1 MVKSIFM
8 NDTQNL
14 NPMQALAQNIEQFL
28 QGIVEAS
35 EPLPNTDSYYAGRP
49 TILPALVLWSSVLV
63 AILRGF
69 TSQLAIWRLIAWNGF
84 WGYTPFPLS
93 DQAVYNRLADGGDAA
108 MRHLFYQ
115 VRDGLQKRLEP
126 YAQTDLAQFARG
138 VYALDG
144 STLDKIGRYLPGL
157 RGIANGDSRLL
168 PGKMVALFDLRRQQW
183 TEMIHLHNPNQND
196 KVVAQEL
203 VENLPARS
211 LILADLG
218 FFGFAWFDYLT
229 AKGYWWIS
237 RLREKTSHEVIH
249 IYSQSASY
257 FDGVIWLGQYRA
269 DRAAY
274 AVRLVQF
281 TIGSVQYQYIT
292 NVLDPQALPMKEIA
306 LLYARRWDIELAFKM
321 VKQYLKLHIL
331 WSAKTEVI
339 LLQIWAV
346 LIISQ
351 VLQAIRLEI
360 AGLAK
365 VDPFDISMPLLTT
378 YVPQLALEG
387 KNPIEMIVNDGRRV
401 GIIRPS
407 RRIRLQTPVI
417 DPSIIAPL
425 PDSLVLIRKPR
436 YAQRKSLPRSWPPEL
451 LALFDPANEVVV
463 T

>member
-1 MVKSIFM
+1 
-8 NDTQNL
+8 
-14 NPMQALAQNIEQFL
+14 MQALAQNIEQFL

-331 WSAKTEVI
+331 V
-339 LLQIWAV
+339 
-346 LIISQ
+346 
-351 VLQAIRLEI
+351 
-360 AGLAK
+360 
-365 VDPFDISMPLLTT
+365 
-378 YVPQLALEG
+378 
-387 KNPIEMIVNDGRRV
+387 
-401 GIIRPS
+401 
-407 RRIRLQTPVI
+407 
-417 DPSIIAPL
+417 
-425 PDSLVLIRKPR
+425 
-436 YAQRKSLPRSWPPEL
+436 
-451 LALFDPANEVVV
+451 
-463 T
+463 

>member
-1 MVKSIFM
+1 
-8 NDTQNL
+8 
-14 NPMQALAQNIEQFL
+14 
-28 QGIVEAS
+28 
-35 EPLPNTDSYYAGRP
+35 
-49 TILPALVLWSSVLV
+49 
-63 AILRGF
+63 
-69 TSQLAIWRLIAWNGF
+69 
-84 WGYTPFPLS
+84 
-93 DQAVYNRLADGGDAA
+93 
-108 MRHLFYQ
+108 
-115 VRDGLQKRLEP
+115 
-126 YAQTDLAQFARG
+126 
-138 VYALDG
+138 
-144 STLDKIGRYLPGL
+144 
-157 RGIANGDSRLL
+157 
-168 PGKMVALFDLRRQQW
+168 
-183 TEMIHLHNPNQND
+183 MIHLDNPNQND

-203 VENLPARS
+203 VENLPVRS

-237 RLREKTSHEVIH
+237 RLREKTTHEVIH
-249 IYSQSASY
+249 TYYKSATY
-257 FDGVIWLGQYRA
+257 FDGVIWLGKYRA

-292 NVLDPQALPMKEIA
+292 NVLDPQLLPMQEIA
-306 LLYARRWDIELAFKM
+306 LLYARRWDIEMAFKM

-339 LLQIWAV
+339 LLQVWAV

-365 VDPFDISMPLLTT
+365 VDPFDISMPLLID
-378 YVPQLALEG
+378 YVPRLALEG

-407 RRIRLQTPVI
+407 RRIRIQTPVI
-417 DPSIIAPL
+417 DPAIIIPL
-425 PDSLVLIRKPR
+425 PEGITLIRKPR

-451 LALFDPANEVVV
+451 LALFGPANSVAV

>member
-1 MVKSIFM
+1 M
-8 NDTQNL
+8 NETQKL
-14 NPMQALAQNIEQFL
+14 PSEQALAENIEHFL

-35 EPLPNTDSYYAGRP
+35 EPMPNTSTYYAGRS
-49 TILPALVLWSSVLV
+49 TTLPAFVLWSSVLV
-63 AILRGF
+63 AVLRGF
-69 TSQLAIWRLIAWNGF
+69 TSQLAIWRLIGWSGF
-84 WGYTPFPLS
+84 WGYIPYQLS
-93 DQAVYNRLADGGDAA
+93 DQAIYNRLADGGSGA

-115 VRDGLQKRLEP
+115 MRDGLKARLEP
-126 YAQTDLAQFARG
+126 YAQTDLAKFASG
-138 VYALDG
+138 VYAIDG
-144 STLDKIGRYLPGL
+144 STLDKIGRYLPWL
-157 RGIANGDSRLL
+157 REIANGDSRLL

-183 TEMIHLHNPNQND
+183 AEMIHLDNPNQND

-203 VENLPARS
+203 VENLPTRS

-237 RLREKTSHEVIH
+237 RLREKTTHEVIH
-249 IYSQSASY
+249 TYYKSATF
-257 FDGVIWLGQYRA
+257 FDGVIWLGKYRA

-292 NVLDPQALPMKEIA
+292 NVLDPQLLPMQEIA
-306 LLYARRWDIELAFKM
+306 LLYARRWDIEMAFKM
-321 VKQYLKLHIL
+321 VKQHLKLHIL

-339 LLQIWAV
+339 LLQVWAV
-346 LIISQ
+346 FIISQ

-365 VDPFDISMPLLTT
+365 VDPFDISMPLLID
-378 YVPQLALEG
+378 YIPRLALEG
-387 KNPIEMIVNDGRRV
+387 KNPVEMIVNDGRRV
-401 GIIRPS
+401 GLIRPS
-407 RRIRLQTPVI
+407 RRIRIQTPVI
-417 DPSIIAPL
+417 DPAIIIPL
-425 PDSLVLIRKPR
+425 PEGITLIRKPR

-451 LALFDPANEVVV
+451 LALFDPANCVAV

>member
-1 MVKSIFM
+1 
-8 NDTQNL
+8 
-14 NPMQALAQNIEQFL
+14 
-28 QGIVEAS
+28 
-35 EPLPNTDSYYAGRP
+35 
-49 TILPALVLWSSVLV
+49 
-63 AILRGF
+63 
-69 TSQLAIWRLIAWNGF
+69 
-84 WGYTPFPLS
+84 
-93 DQAVYNRLADGGDAA
+93 
-108 MRHLFYQ
+108 
-115 VRDGLQKRLEP
+115 
-126 YAQTDLAQFARG
+126 
-138 VYALDG
+138 
-144 STLDKIGRYLPGL
+144 
-157 RGIANGDSRLL
+157 
-168 PGKMVALFDLRRQQW
+168 MVALFDLRRQQW

-281 TIGSVQYQYIT
+281 KIGSVQFQYIT

-407 RRIRLQTPVI
+407 RRIRVQTPVI

-436 YAQRKSLPRSWPPEL
+436 YAQHKSLPRSWPPEL
-451 LALFDPANEVVV
+451 LALFDPANDVVV

>member
-1 MVKSIFM
+1 MD
-8 NDTQNL
+8 NTQNH
-14 NPMQALAQNIEQFL
+14 NPEQDLAQNIELFL

-35 EPLPNTDSYYAGRP
+35 EPLPTTNSYYAGRP
-49 TILPALVLWSSVLV
+49 TTLPALVLWSGVLV

-69 TSQLAIWRLIAWNGF
+69 TSQLAVWRLIAWHGF
-84 WGYTPFPLS
+84 WGHTPYPVS
-93 DQAVYNRLADGGDAA
+93 DQAVYNRLADGGSEA

-115 VRDGLQKRLEP
+115 VRDGLRARLEP
-126 YAQTDLAQFARG
+126 YAQADLAKFASG
-138 VYALDG
+138 VYAIDG
-144 STLDKIGRYLPGL
+144 STLDKMGRYLAWL
-157 RGIANGDSRLL
+157 RDIANGDSRLL

-183 TEMIHLHNPNQND
+183 AEMIHLDNPNQND
-196 KVVAQEL
+196 KVVAHEL
-203 VENLPARS
+203 VENLPAGS

-237 RLREKTSHEVIH
+237 RLREKTTHEVIH
-249 IYSQSASY
+249 TYYQSATY
-257 FDGVIWLGQYRA
+257 FDGIIWLGKYRA

-292 NVLDPQALPMKEIA
+292 NVLDPQVLPMKEIA
-306 LLYARRWDIELAFKM
+306 LLYARRWDIELAFRM
-321 VKQYLKLHIL
+321 VKQYLKLHII

-339 LLQIWAV
+339 LLQLWAV
-346 LIISQ
+346 LVISQ

-387 KNPIEMIVNDGRRV
+387 KNAIEMIVNDGRRV

-407 RRIRLQTPVI
+407 RRIRVQTPVI
-417 DPSIIAPL
+417 DPATIAPL
-425 PDSLVLIRKPR
+425 PEDLVLIRKPR

-451 LALFDPANEVVV
+451 LALFGPANDVAA

>member
-1 MVKSIFM
+1 M
-8 NDTQNL
+8 NETQNL
-14 NPMQALAQNIEQFL
+14 HSEQALAQNIEHFL
-28 QGIVEAS
+28 QEIVEAADPMS
-35 EPLPNTDSYYAGRP
+35 KTGAYYAGRP
-49 TILPALVLWSSVLV
+49 TTLPALVLWSSVLV
-63 AILRGF
+63 GVLRGF
-69 TSQLAIWRLIAWNGF
+69 TSQLAIWRLIAWSGF
-84 WGYTPFPLS
+84 WGYTPYQLS
-93 DQAVYNRLADGGDAA
+93 DQAVYNRLADGGSAA
-108 MRHLFYQ
+108 MGHLFYQ
-115 VRDGLQKRLEP
+115 VRDGLKARLEP
-126 YAQTDLAQFARG
+126 YAQTDLAKFASG
-138 VYALDG
+138 VYAIDG
-144 STLDKIGRYLPGL
+144 STLDKIGRYLPWL
-157 RGIANGDSRLL
+157 REIANGDSRLL
-168 PGKMVALFDLRRQQW
+168 PGKIVALFDLRRQQW
-183 TEMIHLHNPNQND
+183 AEMIHLDNPNQND

-237 RLREKTSHEVIH
+237 RLREKTTHEVIH
-249 IYSQSASY
+249 TYYKSATF
-257 FDGVIWLGQYRA
+257 FDGVIWLGKYRA

-292 NVLDPQALPMKEIA
+292 NVLDPQLLPMQEIA

-339 LLQIWAV
+339 LLQVWAV

-351 VLQAIRLEI
+351 LLQAIRLEI

-365 VDPFDISMPLLTT
+365 VDPFDISMPLLID
-378 YVPQLALEG
+378 YVPRLALEG

-407 RRIRLQTPVI
+407 RRIRIQTPVI
-417 DPSIIAPL
+417 DPAIIIPL
-425 PDSLVLIRKPR
+425 PEGITLIRKPR

-451 LALFDPANEVVV
+451 LALFGPANSVAV